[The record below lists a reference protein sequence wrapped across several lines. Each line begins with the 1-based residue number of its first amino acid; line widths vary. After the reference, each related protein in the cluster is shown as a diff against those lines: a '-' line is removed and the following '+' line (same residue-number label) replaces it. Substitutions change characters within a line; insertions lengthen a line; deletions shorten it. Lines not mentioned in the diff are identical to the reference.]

1 MKTKLRCIVLTV
13 LLAVMVVLLGVS
25 AGVYA
30 NGWPPPPPLND
41 IATDNTFHLATFRVI
56 DLPDEGSIFG
66 NLFSFSHN
74 IPGEEGNPPV
84 PGVSDSGVIGAGTW
98 ESSNTAT
105 HDRVGKLSGSFVI
118 DKHWG
123 PGPETL
129 PYGGQIFV
137 SFTAQS
143 AYVPPYEG
151 EQEEEGTCGNYNFR
165 GSFKI
170 TGGTDYY
177 TGIRGAGN
185 IAGTFQA
192 HDYDGDETVEQAV
205 EFVMM
210 GKAFVS

>member
-1 MKTKLRCIVLTV
+1 MDYVFNSAMEKLPRKKIRDLQLEHLKKTVHSRETSKTRIGYTN
-13 LLAVMVVLLGVS
+13 APRT
-25 AGVYA
+25 
-30 NGWPPPPPLND
+30 WP
-41 IATDNTFHLATFRVI
+41 
-56 DLPDEGSIFG
+56 
-66 NLFSFSHN
+66 
-74 IPGEEGNPPV
+74 
-84 PGVSDSGVIGAGTW
+84 DSL
-98 ESSNTAT
+98 
-105 HDRVGKLSGSFVI
+105 D
-118 DKHWG
+118 
-123 PGPETL
+123 
-129 PYGGQIFV
+129 YGGQISV

-170 TGGTDYY
+170 TGGNEYY

-210 GKAFVS
+210 GKAFVR